1 MADSIISK
9 ATNLLIARRPKEKL
23 DGFFEFLEKNFGI
36 DGACVY
42 IWTPEYNMFR
52 SCNLEWVKEDFKES
66 LEMIITSL
74 YKGHDIWFLPLGKNS
89 YADEVLK
96 TGKPLYVRDTSKS
109 PYWGDRIRYKGGI
122 RSTYTYLLINREDFK
137 VIIIFFSRHKDG
149 FSKDFILFIEG
160 IVDKLS
166 PIIEV
171 IIHEEMQEI
180 DKIHLKKELE
190 QRNHQLEILLNMSRQ
205 LSFASTYEEAL
216 KIVRN
221 LLPFGVKY
229 DFFSMLIVSEYI
241 KKIFIYPSYYLSD
254 NLINYI
260 VKNMFKELSKYMK
273 IDDNEFEIYVEKP
286 MYDNFQCIR
295 EVDELFLS
303 PITLSPEERELG
315 IFCIGRKG
323 KEFNKEEKRFLNL
336 VFTQLTITFIRIIEL
351 KEREKSIVQNMLYN
365 FPEAVILIDNNLKIL
380 LYNKIGE
387 ELISEFGYISNKDQL
402 LKFKD
407 ISIKKLIK
415 SDKRELDVVIGKDK
429 EGRIL
434 KLTVQP
440 IDIPYPSPTW
450 LVMVSDVTERRN
462 FQQKMHKMLEGTVY
476 SLALA
481 IERRDPYTA
490 GHQKNV
496 ANLTVKIAKKLGLDE
511 EKINI
516 LFMGALLHDLGK
528 IAIPSEILTRPG
540 KLTPEEFALIKTHPR
555 VGYEILKDVEFVGPV
570 KEMVLYHHERLDG
583 SGYPAGLKGDLI
595 PMEARLLAV
604 ADVVDAIS
612 SHRPYRP
619 ALGLEMAL
627 EEIKKNRGILYDPD
641 VVDACLSIDF
651 SK

>member
-9 ATNLLIARRPKEKL
+9 ATELLIARRPKEKL

-66 LEMIITSL
+66 LEKVITSL
-74 YKGHDIWFLPLGKNS
+74 FKRDDIWFLPLGKNS

-122 RSTYTYLLINREDFK
+122 KSTYTYLLINREDLK
-137 VIIIFFSRHKDG
+137 VIIIFFSRYIDG
-149 FSKDFILFIEG
+149 FSKDFVSFIEQM
-160 IVDKLS
+160 IDKLS
-166 PIIEV
+166 SIIEV
-171 IIHEEMQEI
+171 IIHEEIEEK

-190 QRNHQLEILLNMSRQ
+190 QRNHELEILLNMSRQ
-205 LSFASTYEEAL
+205 LSFAATYEEAL
-216 KIVRN
+216 KIISD
-221 LLPFGVKY
+221 LLPLGIKY
-229 DFFSMLIVSEYI
+229 DFFSLLIVSEYI
-241 KKIFIYPSYYLSD
+241 KKIFIFPYYILAND
-254 NLINYI
+254 LINYI
-260 VKNMFKELSKYMK
+260 VKNMLKEISKYMK
-273 IDDNEFEIYVEKP
+273 VDDNEFEISVAKP
-286 MYDNFQCIR
+286 MHDKIKCIR
-295 EVDELFLS
+295 DVDEFFLS
-303 PITLSPEERELG
+303 PISLYPEGKEMG
-315 IFCIGRKG
+315 VFCIGREG
-323 KEFNKEEKRFLNL
+323 KEFNKEEMRFLNL
-336 VFTQLTITFIRIIEL
+336 ILTQLTITFVRIIEL
-351 KEREKSIVQNMLYN
+351 KEREKNIVQNMLYN

-387 ELISEFGYISNKDQL
+387 QLISEFGYISNKDQL

-407 ISIKKLIK
+407 ISIKNLIK
-415 SDKRELDVVIGKDK
+415 SDKKELDVIIGEGK
-429 EGRIL
+429 EDRIL
-434 KLTVQP
+434 KLTIQP
-440 IDIPYPSPTW
+440 IELPHPSPTW
-450 LVMVSDVTERRN
+450 LIMISDVTESRN
-462 FQQKMHKMLEGTVY
+462 FQQKMHRMLEGTVY

-496 ANLTVKIAKKLGLDE
+496 ANLTVKIAQKLGLDE
-511 EKINI
+511 QKINI
-516 LFMGALLHDLGK
+516 LFMGGLLHDLGK
-528 IAIPSEILTRPG
+528 IGIPAEILTKPG

-583 SGYPAGLKGDLI
+583 SGYPEGLKGDLI
-595 PMEARLLAV
+595 PMEARILAV

-619 ALGLEMAL
+619 ALGLEKAF

-641 VVDACLSIDF
+641 VVDACLSIDL

>member
-74 YKGHDIWFLPLGKNS
+74 YKGDDIRFLPLGKNS

-122 RSTYTYLLINREDFK
+122 RSTYNYLLINREDFK

-149 FSKDFILFIEG
+149 FSKDFISFIEG

-171 IIHEEMQEI
+171 IIHEEIQEI
-180 DKIHLKKELE
+180 DKIHLKEELE
-190 QRNHQLEILLNMSRQ
+190 QRNHELEILLNMARQ
-205 LSFASTYEEAL
+205 LSFASTYEDAL

-241 KKIFIYPSYYLSD
+241 KKIFIYPYYHLSD

-260 VKNMFKELSKYMK
+260 VENMFKELSKYMK
-273 IDDNEFEIYVEKP
+273 VDNNEFDIYVDEP
-286 MYDNFQCIR
+286 MHDNFQCIR
-295 EVDELFLS
+295 ELDELFLS
-303 PITLSPEERELG
+303 PITLSPEEREIG

-336 VFTQLTITFIRIIEL
+336 VFTQLTITFIRIIEF

-365 FPEAVILIDNNLKIL
+365 FPEGVILIDNNLKIL

-415 SDKRELDVVIGKDK
+415 SVKRELDVVIGKGKKD
-429 EGRIL
+429 RIL

-496 ANLTVKIAKKLGLDE
+496 ANLTVKIAQKLGLDE
-511 EKINI
+511 ENINI

-528 IAIPSEILTRPG
+528 IAIPSEILTKPG

-583 SGYPAGLKGDLI
+583 SGYPEGLKGDLI

>member
-9 ATNLLIARRPKEKL
+9 ATELLIARRPKEKL

-52 SCNLEWVKEDFKES
+52 SCNLEWVKEDFKGS
-66 LEMIITSL
+66 LEKVITSL
-74 YKGHDIWFLPLGKNS
+74 FKRDDIWFLPLGKNS

-122 RSTYTYLLINREDFK
+122 KSTYTYLLINREDLK
-137 VIIIFFSRHKDG
+137 VIIIFFSRYIDG
-149 FSKDFILFIEG
+149 FSKDFVSFIEQM
-160 IVDKLS
+160 IDKLS
-166 PIIEV
+166 SLIEV
-171 IIHEEMQEI
+171 IIHEEIEEK

-190 QRNHQLEILLNMSRQ
+190 QRNHELEILLNMARQ
-205 LSFASTYEEAL
+205 LSFVSTYEDAL
-216 KIVRN
+216 KVVRN
-221 LLPFGVKY
+221 LLPFGIKY
-229 DFFSMLIVSEYI
+229 DFFSMLIVSKDI
-241 KKIFIYPSYYLSD
+241 KKIFIYPYYYLSD

-260 VKNMFKELSKYMK
+260 VENMFKELSRYMK
-273 IDDNEFEIYVEKP
+273 VDDNEFEIQIEKP
-286 MYDNFQCIR
+286 MYDNVQCIR
-295 EVDELFLS
+295 EIDEFLIS
-303 PITLSPEERELG
+303 PISFYPEGKEMG
-315 IFCIGRKG
+315 VFCIGRKG

-336 VFTQLTITFIRIIEL
+336 VFTQLTITFVRIIEF

-365 FPEAVILIDNNLKIL
+365 FPEGVILIDNNLKVL
-380 LYNKIGE
+380 LFNKIGE
-387 ELISEFGYISNKDQL
+387 QLISEFGYISNKDQL

-415 SDKRELDVVIGKDK
+415 SDKRELDVVIG
-429 EGRIL
+429 EGEGGKIL

-440 IDIPYPSPTW
+440 IELPHPSPTW
-450 LVMVSDVTERRN
+450 LIMVSDVTESRN
-462 FQQKMHKMLEGTVY
+462 FQQKMHRMLEGTVY

-511 EKINI
+511 QKIDI
-516 LFMGALLHDLGK
+516 LFMGGLLHDLGK
-528 IAIPSEILTRPG
+528 IGIPAEILTKPG

-583 SGYPAGLKGDLI
+583 SGYPEGLKGDLI
-595 PMEARLLAV
+595 PMEARILAV

-619 ALGLEMAL
+619 ALGLEKAF

-641 VVDACLSIDF
+641 VVDACLSIDL

>member
-42 IWTPEYNMFR
+42 LWTPEYNMFR

-66 LEMIITSL
+66 LEKVITSL
-74 YKGHDIWFLPLGKNS
+74 YKRDDIWFLPLGKNS

-96 TGKPLYVRDTSKS
+96 TGKPLYVKDTSKS

-122 RSTYTYLLINREDFK
+122 RSTYTYLLINREDLK

-149 FSKDFILFIEG
+149 FSKDFISFIEQM
-160 IVDKLS
+160 VDKLS
-166 PIIEV
+166 SIIEV
-171 IIHEEMQEI
+171 VVYEEIQEME
-180 DKIHLKKELE
+180 KICLQKELE
-190 QRNHQLEILLNMSRQ
+190 QRNHELEILLNMARQ
-205 LSFASTYEEAL
+205 LSFASTYEDAL
-216 KIVRN
+216 KVVRN

-229 DFFSMLIVSEYI
+229 DFFSMLIVSEYM
-241 KKIFIYPSYYLSD
+241 KKIFIYPYYYLSED
-254 NLINYI
+254 LINYI
-260 VKNMFKELSKYMK
+260 VENMFKELSKYMK
-273 IDDNEFEIYVEKP
+273 VDDNEFEIQVEKP
-286 MYDNFQCIR
+286 MYDNIQCVR
-295 EVDELFLS
+295 EIDEIFLS
-303 PITLSPEERELG
+303 PITVYPEEKEMG

-323 KEFNKEEKRFLNL
+323 RAFNKEEKRFLNL
-336 VFTQLTITFIRIIEL
+336 VFTQLTITFVRIIEF

-387 ELISEFGYISNKDQL
+387 ELISKFGYISNKDQL

-407 ISIKKLIK
+407 ILIKRLIK
-415 SDKRELDVVIGKDK
+415 SDKRELDVVIDEEKDT
-429 EGRIL
+429 RIL

-440 IDIPYPSPTW
+440 IEIPHPSPTW
-450 LVMVSDVTERRN
+450 LIMVSDVTESRN
-462 FQQKMHKMLEGTVY
+462 FQRKIHRMLEGTVF

-496 ANLTVKIAKKLGLDE
+496 ANLTKKIAKKLGLDE
-511 EKINI
+511 QKIDI

-528 IAIPSEILTRPG
+528 IAIPSEILTKPG

-583 SGYPAGLKGDLI
+583 SGYPEGLKGDLI